1 MFCSST
7 RVTVAATQSGMTRSR
22 CGFPHGALV
31 SAFPFG
37 STTRVIAIGFEY
49 MPPAAIV
56 AYADAISSGVTPIEP
71 SVIEGTASRGSSSDE
86 RTPSFCAIVTM
97 FAGPTSSAR
106 RAYTV
111 LSDCSVAFATEMLP
125 EYVCSYVWTFHAQFG
140 SFGLHVE
147 SGW

>member
-71 SVIEGTASRGSSSDE
+71 SVIDGTASRGSSSDD
-86 RTPSFCAIVTM
+86 RMPSFCAIVT
-97 FAGPTSSAR
+97 
-106 RAYTV
+106 
-111 LSDCSVAFATEMLP
+111 MLP